1 MARHFLFLVTENE
14 KLQMIN
20 ILDENQYKTEYMDYH
35 VVPEHRSPVS

>member
-20 ILDENQYKTEYMDYH
+20 ILDENQYKTEYMDYNDFT
-35 VVPEHRSPVS
+35 